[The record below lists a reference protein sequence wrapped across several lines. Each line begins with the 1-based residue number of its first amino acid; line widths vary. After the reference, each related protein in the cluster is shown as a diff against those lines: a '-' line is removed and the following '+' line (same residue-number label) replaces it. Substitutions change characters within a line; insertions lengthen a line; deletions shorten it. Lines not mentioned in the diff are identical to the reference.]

1 MSRARWI
8 TALTV
13 ALLWAQPVI
22 GASALSSLGYGLPQ
36 TSFSIRAAGM
46 GMVSVAFT
54 DTLGLNLLF
63 PAAWSGSP
71 TARFGF
77 SGDYSTVRLE
87 DLSGSDTN
95 DEAGFTGAGM
105 AVPVGRD
112 WFLGVTISPYTRMDY
127 KWVSDGTKTWMS
139 STVEQSGEG
148 GISQM
153 LIAVSLPTISQLRIG
168 LALRPVFGKIDRR
181 WIENYPAQSSS
192 VTADRPA
199 SIETSDR
206 FNGVGWGLSCQWV
219 KSGFWSAGLAILGP
233 ASLEVERAVKTFAA
247 GSKQI
252 EEEVDLPENYDLP
265 LDITVGAAGLL
276 GEHSAGFEIE
286 WQGWGGVEHPAE
298 LAGSLKDALRF
309 GVGWEWA
316 PEYRPLDPM
325 WRALAYRGG
334 LYMQDHYVT
343 NIQGNKARRIAL
355 TGGISIPYHDGK
367 SRLDVAFEIGW
378 MGDRDEDGVTERT
391 IGFSLGFN
399 HSEKWFLS
407 RREKN

>member
-13 ALLWAQPVI
+13 ALLWVQSVI

-36 TSFSIRAAGM
+36 SSFSTRAAGM
-46 GMVSVAFT
+46 GIVSVAFP

-77 SGDYSTVRLE
+77 SGDYSKIRLE
-87 DLSGSDTN
+87 DQSGSGRN

-112 WFLGVTISPYTRMDY
+112 WFFGVTISPYTRMDY
-127 KWVSDGTKTWMS
+127 KWVSHDTTTFGAS
-139 STVEQSGEG
+139 STITVEQSGEG
-148 GISQM
+148 GISQG
-153 LIAVSLPTISQLRIG
+153 LIAVSLPAISQLRVG
-168 LALRPVFGKIDRR
+168 LALRPIFGKIDRR
-181 WIENYPAQSSS
+181 WVEDYPAA
-192 VTADRPA
+192 TDRPA
-199 SIETSDR
+199 SLLTNDR
-206 FNGVGWGLSCQWV
+206 FKGVGWGLSCQLV

-233 ASLEVERAVKTFAA
+233 ASLEVEREFEISAKISGLDSTQFEKETEL
-247 GSKQI
+247 S
-252 EEEVDLPENYDLP
+252 YDLP
-265 LDITVGAAGLL
+265 LDITVGAGGWL

-286 WQGWGGVEHPAE
+286 WQGWGGVENPAE

-309 GVGWEWA
+309 GVGWEWS
-316 PEYRPLDPM
+316 PEYRPLDPI
-325 WRALAYRGG
+325 WRTLAYRGG

-343 NIQGNKARRIAL
+343 NIQDNKAKRIAL
-355 TGGISIPYHDGK
+355 TGGISIPYHNGK
-367 SRLDVAFEIGW
+367 SRLDVAIEIGW

>member
-1 MSRARWI
+1 MNHTRWV
-8 TALTV
+8 TALLT
-13 ALLWAQPVI
+13 AILWTQPVI
-22 GASALSSLGYGLPQ
+22 GASALSALGYGLPQ
-36 TSFSIRAAGM
+36 TSFSTRAAGM
-46 GMVSVAFT
+46 GMVSVAFP

-71 TARFGF
+71 NARFAF
-77 SGDYSTVRLE
+77 SGDYSKVRLE
-87 DLSGSDTN
+87 DLSGSDRN

-127 KWVSDGTKTWMS
+127 KWVSDGTKTWTS

-148 GISQM
+148 GISQG
-153 LIAVSLPTISQLRIG
+153 LIAVSLPAISQLRVG

-181 WIENYPAQSSS
+181 WIESYPAQGGYL
-192 VTADRPA
+192 TADRPA
-199 SIETSDR
+199 GILTSDR
-206 FNGVGWGLSCQWV
+206 FKGVGWGLSCQWV
-219 KSGFWSAGLAILGP
+219 KSGFWSAGLAVLGP
-233 ASLEVERAVKTFAA
+233 ASLEVKRENEISSA
-247 GSKQI
+247 GSKQL

-265 LDITVGAAGLL
+265 LDITVGAAGWM

-298 LAGSLKDALRF
+298 LAGSLRDALRF
-309 GVGWEWA
+309 GVGWEWS
-316 PEYRPLDPM
+316 PEYHPLDPM

-334 LYMQDHYVT
+334 IYMQDHYVT
-343 NIQGNKARRIAL
+343 NKQGNKARRIAL
-355 TGGISIPYHDGK
+355 TGGISIPYHEGK
-367 SRLDVAFEIGW
+367 SRLDVAVEIGW